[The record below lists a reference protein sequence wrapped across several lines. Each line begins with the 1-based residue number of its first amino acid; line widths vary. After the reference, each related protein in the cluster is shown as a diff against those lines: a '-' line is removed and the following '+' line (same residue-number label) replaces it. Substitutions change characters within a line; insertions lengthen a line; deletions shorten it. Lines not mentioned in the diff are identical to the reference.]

1 MSKRSNANLGVF
13 KGSDIAYTCPDKL
26 NIPEFAFSAVTRK
39 ELYSVIDSTITKQQ
53 DPVNINFSHKVM
65 QISCRRLFALNEW
78 IKEKLPTEM
87 QLAYV
92 SPILKI
98 GNKLDSR
105 HRRSSSVTRSS
116 ATISERL
123 VLTLMTELNDKHKTI
138 NKEQIGFQKKKSA
151 TMKFLQMIESV
162 SFNLDESKET
172 FGFFVDLPKVFN
184 YISHKI
190 FL

>member
-26 NIPEFAFSAVTRK
+26 NIPEFTFSAVTRK
-39 ELYSVIDSTITKQQ
+39 ELCSVIDSTITKQQ

-65 QISCRRLFALNEW
+65 QISCRRLFALNEC
-78 IKEKLPTEM
+78 IKEKIPIER

-105 HRRSSSVTRSS
+105 ERRSSSVTRSS

-123 VLTLMTELNDKHKTI
+123 VLTLMTEFNDKHKTI
-138 NKEQIGFQKKKSA
+138 NKEQIGFQKKNQ
-151 TMKFLQMIESV
+151 L
-162 SFNLDESKET
+162 
-172 FGFFVDLPKVFN
+172 
-184 YISHKI
+184 
-190 FL
+190 